1 MLIISKRQEDHLKS
15 KAQNINETQKLG
27 KIFKSKVAEL
37 SWNENYRIQWD
48 KVEIIHKEGN
58 RIMRKLESIFIKTT
72 KWVPNQTSLDISSIW
87 LPVL

>member
-58 RIMRKLESIFIKTT
+58 RMTRKLEELVHIITGHQPT
-72 KWVPNQTSLDISSIW
+72 KPRPKLHIVPSAAR
-87 LPVL
+87 